1 MADDKYSYRSWQK
14 APAKRRK
21 RRTPDP
27 ILKFFR
33 IAWRI
38 LWPLLISGAIVLIVF
53 LAIYSYAFAHE
64 EGLRFRN
71 SWAFFL
77 LLAIP
82 IAMIV
87 EIYLRRWLSATMI
100 FTRLDVLKSL
110 PGRLRA
116 RFMVYTPGIMRAAA
130 MGLVVFAIAR
140 PQATAIR
147 EEADVEG
154 IDIVMTLDMSN
165 SMKAA
170 DIKPTRLQAAKA
182 VIDDFVKRRVNDR
195 IGVVIFGRE
204 AMTLCPVTLDY
215 NVVRNLVQSLQLGN
229 IDGRG
234 TAIGN
239 ALGNAINR
247 LRKSNAETKV
257 IVLLTDGANNQ
268 GNVSPSQA
276 SEFAKALGIKIYT
289 ILAGRHDET
298 PVETDTDFFGR
309 SIFTSASFPVN
320 PELLEDISR
329 QTGGKFYEAQDRR
342 ALEESFHS
350 ILDSL
355 EKTKISDVSVVYAET
370 FGRFL
375 IPAILLFLMEIF
387 FRFTLGRKNP

>member
-1 MADDKYSYRSWQK
+1 MATDKYSYRSWHK

-21 RRTPDP
+21 RRAPDP

-33 IAWRI
+33 IVWRI

-53 LAIYSYAFAHE
+53 LAIYRYAFAHE

-71 SWAFFL
+71 GWAFFL

-87 EIYLRRWLSATMI
+87 EIYLRKWLSAAMI

-116 RFMVYTPGIMRAAA
+116 RFMVYAPGILRAAA
-130 MGLVVFAIAR
+130 VGLVVFAIAR

-147 EEADVEG
+147 EEAEVEG

-170 DIKPTRLQAAKA
+170 DIKPTRLRAAKA

-215 NVVRNLVQSLQLGN
+215 NVIRNLVQSLQLGN

-298 PVETDTDFFGR
+298 PVEMDTDFFGR
-309 SIFTSASFPVN
+309 SIFGKASFPVN

-370 FGRFL
+370 FPRFL
-375 IPAILLFLMEIF
+375 IPAILLFLLEIF
-387 FRFTLGRKNP
+387 FRFTVGRKNP